1 MEGKNTHNAEE
12 KEFKIECRRRGRG
25 RMQKSKQSVGNKNN
39 A

>member
-1 MEGKNTHNAEE
+1 MEGKNIHNAEE
-12 KEFKIECRRRGRG
+12 KEFKIECRRGRG